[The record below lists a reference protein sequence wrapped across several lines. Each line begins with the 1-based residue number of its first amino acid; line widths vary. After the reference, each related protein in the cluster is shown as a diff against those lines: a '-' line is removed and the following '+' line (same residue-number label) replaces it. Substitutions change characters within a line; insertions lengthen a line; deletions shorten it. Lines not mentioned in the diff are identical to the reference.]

1 MTTPLTV
8 RPTSTTLSTTA
19 RPSFASSAMADTDRT
34 TRSAV
39 SPSLMRSRSEPAVPK
54 LRFSLVPVSRSNS
67 APSADTT
74 DFTAPALMTLIS
86 ANVTSIVLGPDRGRA
101 KAVRLGAD
109 AFNDR
114 AAAHEFF
121 LEPLKAA
128 IEMIDAVDHGLA
140 LGCKGGN
147 HKRHRG
153 TEVSRHHRR
162 ALEAIDALNRC
173 GLTVK
178 LNARAKA
185 RKLLHMH
192 EAVFEDRLRDTGRPF
207 GSRHQ
212 CHQLRLQ
219 IGGKS
224 RKWRSG
230 HLDWR
235 KPPSIPHNPNSF
247 VGRRDRRACQAH
259 HIQCGLKQFGARV
272 LQKHI
277 AARHRDGHGV
287 SAGLDPIR
295 QNRMSCAVQLRYAFN
310 HNTRGAGPRNL
321 CTHLVEAVSDIR
333 DFRLARRVLND

>member
-1 MTTPLTV
+1 MTTPVTV

-19 RPSFASSAMADTDRT
+19 RPSFASGDGGFRQDDEIGGL
-34 TRSAV
+34 AV
-39 SPSLMRSRSEPAVPK
+39 FDAFAQRACRSEIEIQFGAGIAFK
-54 LRFSLVPVSRSNS
+54 LGAERRYHRFHGARAHDL
-67 APSADTT
+67 
-74 DFTAPALMTLIS
+74 DFS
-86 ANVTSIVLGPDRGRA
+86 HVTSIVLGPDRGRA

-140 LGCKGGN
+140 LRCKGGN

-162 ALEAIDALNRC
+162 ALEAINALDRS

-207 GSRHQ
+207 
-212 CHQLRLQ
+212 
-219 IGGKS
+219 
-224 RKWRSG
+224 
-230 HLDWR
+230 
-235 KPPSIPHNPNSF
+235 
-247 VGRRDRRACQAH
+247 
-259 HIQCGLKQFGARV
+259 
-272 LQKHI
+272 
-277 AARHRDGHGV
+277 
-287 SAGLDPIR
+287 
-295 QNRMSCAVQLRYAFN
+295 
-310 HNTRGAGPRNL
+310 
-321 CTHLVEAVSDIR
+321 
-333 DFRLARRVLND
+333 